1 MSALTADGAL
11 VRRATAPRFNAA
23 ESANLIARL
32 ERLPISKT
40 LIWTRI
46 VVGTATFFDGYTT
59 LAIAFVLPVLSKQWQ
74 LSPAEIG
81 WIISSGYIGQL
92 FGALMCS
99 WLAERFGRLKILT
112 ATIVIY
118 TLMSLLCIFSW
129 NAASLIGFRFIQG
142 IGTGGEVPVASAYI
156 NELAAAKRRG
166 RFFLLYEVLFVVGL
180 SFAAILGYFLVPVF
194 GWQSLFCVALVPAIL
209 TLPMRMFL
217 PESPRWLISK
227 GRLADAGAIVGR
239 LETEVEAS
247 GRMLAEPSP
256 APLKPAVGE
265 TRAGWS
271 ELFSVTYRKRT
282 LMLWTLWFTSYMANN
297 GLVTWLPTL
306 YTKVFDVPLQTALGY
321 GFVTNVFGVVTSILC
336 AIYIDRVGR
345 RRWYIVAFFLGT
357 APLLTLFALGAQSPI
372 EVLIL
377 ATFGYGIIQTI
388 TFSLYLYTAELYPTR
403 IRAIGSGAGSAW
415 LRIGSSV
422 GPLVIAQVVAI
433 SNINW
438 VFLVFAVVLAIGGTV
453 CALMA
458 IETRQRVL
466 EELSP

>member
-1 MSALTADGAL
+1 MSVLTVDAGGRADQ
-11 VRRATAPRFNAA
+11 
-23 ESANLIARL
+23 LIARL
-32 ERLPISKT
+32 ERLPIGRT

-59 LAIAFVLPVLSKQWQ
+59 LAIAFVLPVLSKQWN
-74 LSPAEIG
+74 LTPAEIG

-92 FGALMCS
+92 VGALTCS
-99 WLAERFGRLKILT
+99 WLAERFGRLRILT
-112 ATIVIY
+112 VTIVVY

-129 NAASLIGFRFIQG
+129 NAVSLMTFRFVQG

-156 NELAAAKRRG
+156 NEFAAAKRRG

-180 SFAAILGYFLVPVF
+180 SFAAVLGYLLVPVF
-194 GWQSLFCVALVPAIL
+194 GWQSLFYVGLLPAVL
-209 TLPMRMFL
+209 TLPLRLFL
-217 PESPRWLISK
+217 PESPRWLIDQ
-227 GRLADAGAIVGR
+227 GRLVDAGSIVHR
-239 LETEVEAS
+239 LETEVETS
-247 GRMLAEPSP
+247 GRKLAAP
-256 APLKPAVGE
+256 APIPLRPVMQAR
-265 TRAGWS
+265 RAGWR
-271 ELFSVTYRKRT
+271 ELFSPAYRNRT
-282 LMLWTLWFTSYMANN
+282 LMLWVLWFTAYMANN

-306 YTKVFDVPLQTALGY
+306 YTKIFNIPLQTALGY
-321 GFVTNVFGVVTSILC
+321 GFSTNLFGVATSILC
-336 AIYIDRVGR
+336 AIYIDRIGR
-345 RRWYIVAFFLGT
+345 RRWYIAAYFLG
-357 APLLTLFALGAQSPI
+357 AVPLLALFALGAKSPI

-377 ATFGYGIIQTI
+377 ATLGYGIVQTV

-422 GPLVIAQVVAI
+422 GPLVVAQVVAI
-433 SNINW
+433 SNITW
-438 VFLVFAVVLAIGGTV
+438 VFFVFAMALVAGGLV